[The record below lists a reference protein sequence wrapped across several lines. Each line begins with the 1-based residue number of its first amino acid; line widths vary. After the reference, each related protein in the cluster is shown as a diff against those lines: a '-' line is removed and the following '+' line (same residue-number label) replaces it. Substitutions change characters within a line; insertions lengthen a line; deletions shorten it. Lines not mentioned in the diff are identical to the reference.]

1 MLTLSKC
8 VSTGIGKSEYLDLRE
23 EETLPEP
30 DLDFFTWAI
39 LCNRRELAKLFWKNC
54 EDSIACALM
63 ASKLLKRLAEKVAD
77 DKNVVDT
84 IGDLL
89 EHAK

>member
-1 MLTLSKC
+1 MLGNT
-8 VSTGIGKSEYLDLRE
+8 KSEYRDLRE
-23 EETLPEP
+23 ENETLPEP

-39 LCNRRELAKLFWKNC
+39 LCNRRELAKLFWINC

-63 ASKLLKRLAEKVAD
+63 ASKLLKKLAEKVAD

-89 EHAK
+89 DHAKLVFL